1 MKKQQYT
8 VSTCVCPNC
17 GLRFPIPRK
26 KSKARESKHQKH
38 IWCPHCKEVHNFTEY
53 RFNDFMIREGEES

>member
-1 MKKQQYT
+1 MKKQQFT

-26 KSKARESKHQKH
+26 KSKAKLQSLMIIRRIHLNIVLRKKQME
-38 IWCPHCKEVHNFTEY
+38 IVHHL
-53 RFNDFMIREGEES
+53 